1 MKWISVQECQERM
14 ESDNI
19 QMIDIREN
27 WEHEVCNI
35 KALHIPMDKVAET
48 FHDKDR
54 SAFYVIV
61 CKSGNRAQA
70 VANML
75 TSEFNFANVYIL
87 EGGIIGW
94 LTNSDIPFENY

>member
-1 MKWISVQECQERM
+1 MK
-14 ESDNI
+14 SDNI

-35 KALHIPMDKVAET
+35 DALHIPMDKVAET
-48 FHDKDR
+48 FKDKDR
-54 SAFYVIV
+54 NGNYVIV

-75 TSEFNFANVYIL
+75 TSEYNFSNIYIL

-94 LTNSDIPFENY
+94 LTNTNTPFENY